1 MPKAGASLPC
11 APGTSRPWPL
21 FPWRLSAQRLSLQRP
36 SVQQPS
42 SQGRRI
48 AALAG
53 LARLAGVVL
62 LLGVT
67 APRAGAS
74 SPDAWRAYDQE
85 VRTACLKASR
95 LSQTRVL
102 GGRVDVPVA
111 DPPPAFTPII
121 SALLLEGRYPQ
132 PHMAGQKGRELCL
145 FEQRTRRATVAEADN
160 LDKPLPKLVA
170 PKPLSPKP

>member
-1 MPKAGASLPC
+1 
-11 APGTSRPWPL
+11 
-21 FPWRLSAQRLSLQRP
+21 
-36 SVQQPS
+36 
-42 SQGRRI
+42 
-48 AALAG
+48 

-95 LSQTRVL
+95 LSQARVL

-111 DPPPAFTPII
+111 DPPPAFTPMI

>member
-1 MPKAGASLPC
+1 MPKAGASFPC

-21 FPWRLSAQRLSLQRP
+21 SPQRP

-42 SQGRRI
+42 SQGRGI

-53 LARLAGVVL
+53 LAGVVL

-111 DPPPAFTPII
+111 DPPPAFTPMI

-145 FEQRTRRATVAEADN
+145 FE
-160 LDKPLPKLVA
+160 
-170 PKPLSPKP
+170 